1 MYVLFRVCI
10 ARVCVLHGV
19 CIIRVCIISV
29 LHISLRRTTNH
40 SRENVCMRPIIVR
53 DSVCVGGWVH
63 SRVAAC
69 RTGVLLAAVVVLIG
83 LEVHLRRVFLRRDVV
98 RFLVPVRES
107 CVCVRL
113 TSAVRDLE

>member
-1 MYVLFRVCI
+1 
-10 ARVCVLHGV
+10 
-19 CIIRVCIISV
+19 
-29 LHISLRRTTNH
+29 
-40 SRENVCMRPIIVR
+40 MRPIIVR
-53 DSVCVGGWVH
+53 DSVCVCGLVH

-113 TSAVRDLE
+113 QTSDVRDLE